1 MVLLINAIR
10 YLVSTIIQTLHGLE
24 SHSSRSVVRFLAE
37 LDVFAAFYNHGVYRK
52 LASDLL
58 GEWLILDMGVR

>member
-1 MVLLINAIR
+1 M
-10 YLVSTIIQTLHGLE
+10 

-37 LDVFAAFYNHGVYRK
+37 LDVFAAFYNHGVNRK

-58 GEWLILDMGVR
+58 GEWLILDIVGVKPFGIFCWSAMDGLRIVWDKS